1 MKPGCLLPVFLM
13 MIPAF
18 STAAEIS
25 GNPAPEV
32 QQIAED
38 GPSEQYAELYA
49 EMQKMDVCMSE
60 HLLGMRGEAAE
71 TLRVQFDQW
80 LASPEANKALS
91 AYRDWLLPFVVSDAV
106 RQSLVAPIENEQLYD
121 RLNGVLNW
129 SCRSFDRNYSDGEN
143 PWGMAFSSVENIMTD
158 SGCSSLAKLTQLYA
172 QLRFVHVT
180 HPRMLAECPLSSQTQ
195 FLMQKV
201 NDEYLQNPRP

>member
-60 HLLGMRGEAAE
+60 HLLSGN
-71 TLRVQFDQW
+71 
-80 LASPEANKALS
+80 AS
-91 AYRDWLLPFVVSDAV
+91 RAV
-106 RQSLVAPIENEQLYD
+106 
-121 RLNGVLNW
+121 
-129 SCRSFDRNYSDGEN
+129 
-143 PWGMAFSSVENIMTD
+143 
-158 SGCSSLAKLTQLYA
+158 
-172 QLRFVHVT
+172 
-180 HPRMLAECPLSSQTQ
+180 
-195 FLMQKV
+195 
-201 NDEYLQNPRP
+201 